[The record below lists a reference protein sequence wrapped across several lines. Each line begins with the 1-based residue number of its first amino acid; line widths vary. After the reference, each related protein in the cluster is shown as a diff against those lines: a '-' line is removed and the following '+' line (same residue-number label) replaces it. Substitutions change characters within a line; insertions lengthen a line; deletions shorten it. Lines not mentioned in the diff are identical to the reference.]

1 LRLSDICRGRRLDV
15 VWTRCLRLIP
25 ALSFLY
31 RSHLEGSQA
40 GRSSRSAADEVRAG
54 HQSQDRQGAWPPN
67 SRQAARHR
75 RRGDR
80 MKRRTFITLLGGG
93 AAAWPLAVRA
103 QQPSKLPMIG
113 DIGGGTPST
122 HGQLIAGFV
131 QRLRELGWIED
142 RTVAIEIRWAEG
154 RNERYTEIAAEFIR
168 RKVDVIL
175 TSGAAVPAAKQ
186 ATSVIP
192 IVFSAANDAVGAGFG
207 ASLARPGG
215 NITGLS
221 MQNTDS
227 ASKRLELLR
236 EVVVGLRRLAILT
249 NVSYGAAV
257 AELREAH
264 ATARAS
270 GLEVITLEIQR
281 SEDVAPPFAA
291 LNDPIGA
298 LYVCSDPLTLTNR
311 IRINTLALS
320 ARLPTIYGLR
330 EFVEAGG
337 LISYGPNFPD
347 LFRRS
352 ASYVDKILRGTKPAD
367 IPVEQPT

>member
-1 LRLSDICRGRRLDV
+1 MASYIGRRE
-15 VWTRCLRLIP
+15 
-25 ALSFLY
+25 FL
-31 RSHLEGSQA
+31 A
-40 GRSSRSAADEVRAG
+40 
-54 HQSQDRQGAWPPN
+54 
-67 SRQAARHR
+67 
-75 RRGDR
+75 
-80 MKRRTFITLLGGG
+80 TLGGT
-93 AAAWPLAVRA
+93 AVAWPLAARGQ

-113 DIGGGTPST
+113 VIGGGTPST
-122 HGQLIAGFV
+122 HGQWIAGFV

-154 RNERYTEIAAEFIR
+154 RNERYTEIADAFVR

-175 TSGAAVPAAKQ
+175 TSGAGVPAAKQ

-192 IVFSAANDAVGAGFG
+192 IVFSAANDPLGAGFV

-264 ATARAS
+264 ATA
-270 GLEVITLEIQR
+270 
-281 SEDVAPPFAA
+281 
-291 LNDPIGA
+291 
-298 LYVCSDPLTLTNR
+298 
-311 IRINTLALS
+311 
-320 ARLPTIYGLR
+320 
-330 EFVEAGG
+330 
-337 LISYGPNFPD
+337 
-347 LFRRS
+347 
-352 ASYVDKILRGTKPAD
+352 
-367 IPVEQPT
+367 